1 MSTLY
6 SFSIFVNT
14 KAVTVAQYPF
24 GDVYYYIYFE
34 SDNQMHLLQDHDKL
48 TSYINKSR
56 QVVAVAH
63 NKF

>member
-1 MSTLY
+1 MQHHLNIQNKTMTLHY
-6 SFSIFVNT
+6 LNKF
-14 KAVTVAQYPF
+14 F